1 MPFKYDWS
9 LEQQEII
16 CTLKKHFSKV
26 QYIPCHAAETVNLCY
41 KLSGGSKPAF
51 SAVWESCRN
60 MSAFYGGD
68 DVLCYA
74 EFLFGI
80 MEMFSTNCSYPIG
93 QYNHFKGHFMDPG
106 TGVPF
111 PGVSPEYLPE
121 RLQDRVLKNA
131 VEAGNIPLV
140 IYLLDSCA
148 RPGKKL
154 QNVTHMLLNRKNYSG
169 VMLLHE
175 QKGVLNGISPD
186 VLRSHHLRGRTSDIA
201 GKSAFNH
208 YYFGICDHKTV
219 WLALHNS
226 GLYEGLRD
234 ALDSGVSPDHY
245 IFRSYYSSFTLR
257 EYLSFL
263 IEILDEVKKMAYTP
277 SGKSK
282 SFQLFQDIAA
292 AEVFR
297 DFTQA

>member
-1 MPFKYDWS
+1 MLFKYDWTQ
-9 LEQQEII
+9 EQQEII
-16 CTLKKHFSKV
+16 CALKKHLPLAL
-26 QYIPCHAAETVNLCY
+26 YTPCRAAEIVNLCY
-41 KLSGGSKPAF
+41 KLSDSGKISF
-51 SAVWESCRN
+51 STVWETCRN
-60 MSAFYGGD
+60 MSALYDGE
-68 DVLCYA
+68 DVFCYA
-74 EFLFGI
+74 EFLYGI
-80 MEMFSTNCSYPIG
+80 MAMFSTNCSYPIG

-106 TGVPF
+106 TGAAFSGF
-111 PGVSPEYLPE
+111 PPEHLPE
-121 RLQDRVLKNA
+121 RMQDNILKNA

-169 VMLLHE
+169 VMLLHG

-186 VLRSHHLRGRTSDIA
+186 VLRSHHLHGRTADRA
-201 GKSAFNH
+201 GKSAFNR
-208 YYFGICDHKTV
+208 YYFSICDHKTV
-219 WLALHNS
+219 WLNLHNS

-234 ALDSGVSPDHY
+234 ALESGVSPDHY

-257 EYLSFL
+257 QYLSFL
-263 IEILDEVKKMAYTP
+263 IEILDEVKKMACTP
-277 SGKSK
+277 NGRSK

-297 DFTQA
+297 DFNQA